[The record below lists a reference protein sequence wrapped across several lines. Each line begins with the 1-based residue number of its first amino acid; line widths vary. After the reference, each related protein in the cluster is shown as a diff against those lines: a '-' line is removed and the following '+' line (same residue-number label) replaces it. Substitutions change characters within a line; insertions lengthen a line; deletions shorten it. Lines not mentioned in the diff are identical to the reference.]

1 MKALYSNHQ
10 TGRQLQGGNIFM
22 VEPPPLTEQEVEE
35 LNRRMMS
42 NKKYDED
49 QEELFGGWV

>member
-49 QEELFGGWV
+49 QEVLFGGWV